1 MFLQQCILK
10 EMPLDY
16 LQSQGIY
23 KNDVFEDDVHVLIKK
38 EYYNLTV
45 FSWLWKKLILKLLN
59 DSIEL
64 GKNLC
69 LLGEISDVPCATY
82 NFQESYIK

>member
-45 FSWLWKKLILKLLN
+45 FS
-59 DSIEL
+59 
-64 GKNLC
+64 
-69 LLGEISDVPCATY
+69 
-82 NFQESYIK
+82 